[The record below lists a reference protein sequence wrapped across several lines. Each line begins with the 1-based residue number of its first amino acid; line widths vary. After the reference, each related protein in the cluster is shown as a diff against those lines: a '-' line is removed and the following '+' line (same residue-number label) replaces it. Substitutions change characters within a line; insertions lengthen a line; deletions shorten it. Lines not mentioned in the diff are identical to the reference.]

1 MYEAPSGENLIRDL
15 SDYDAY
21 DVKINVGIWF
31 DNANVTKKLP
41 SAFQGRNN
49 RTSAYCLKPVDK
61 TLYIR
66 NIGLNRRK
74 MWGVL
79 GILRHFRRAGQT
91 FAVIAAGA
99 CLAGAVLLTAPNT
112 AAAASSVVTD
122 IRIGAA
128 GKVTRIVFEFTERMG
143 VRLFTLDDPYRVV
156 IDLPEVGWRLP
167 PKPLPRASGVY
178 ERLRY
183 GLYKPGNSRVVL
195 DLSGPARVANAALIA
210 PNGAY
215 GHRLV
220 LELMPTTPQVF
231 ADAKRAGE
239 IAIEPPVS
247 AGAKVAQRAPLPV
260 PPPPKPVVRAPEP
273 PAAAPPATPTSVTS
287 RFEVAPRKPAI
298 RPARPR
304 YTVMIDPGH
313 GGVDP
318 GTIGISGIYEKHI
331 TLAMAR
337 AIKSALESTGRFNV
351 KLTRNRDIF
360 IRLRERIR
368 IARDS
373 KADLFISIH
382 ADTIKNDKIRGPSV
396 YTLSERASDN
406 EAQAL
411 ADKENKADLIAGI
424 DLTHEN
430 ADVTGILIDLAQR
443 ETMNQSAR
451 FAGMLVEELKTRT
464 KVLRNTHR
472 FAGFAVLKAPDVP
485 SVLLELGF
493 LSNPSDERQL
503 RDRRYRARLAG
514 GVAEAIDG
522 YFNRVEQ
529 AAGN

>member
-1 MYEAPSGENLIRDL
+1 
-15 SDYDAY
+15 
-21 DVKINVGIWF
+21 
-31 DNANVTKKLP
+31 
-41 SAFQGRNN
+41 
-49 RTSAYCLKPVDK
+49 
-61 TLYIR
+61 
-66 NIGLNRRK
+66 

-79 GILRHFRRAGQT
+79 GVLRHFRVAPLRHRTGRRRCALAL
-91 FAVIAAGA
+91 AVVLALGFAAGA
-99 CLAGAVLLTAPNT
+99 AE
-112 AAAASSVVTD
+112 AASSIVTD

-128 GKVTRIVFEFTERMG
+128 GKTTRIVFEFTERMS
-143 VRLFTLDDPYRVV
+143 VRLFTLAEPYRIV
-156 IDLPEVGWRLP
+156 IDMPEVGWRLP
-167 PKPLPRASGVY
+167 PKPLPAASGVY

-195 DLSGPARVANAALIA
+195 DLSRPARVDNAALIA

-220 LELMPTTPQVF
+220 VELTPTTPQAF
-231 ADAKRAGE
+231 AEAHKAGGLVIDA
-239 IAIEPPVS
+239 PTQL
-247 AGAKVAQRAPLPV
+247 AGAPAAPA
-260 PPPPKPVVRAPEP
+260 PPPPTPKPASVAAPAP
-273 PAAAPPATPTSVTS
+273 VAAAVAPAPAPSVAATQPIPAAAKT
-287 RFEVAPRKPAI
+287 RFEIAPRKPAL
-298 RPARPR
+298 RPSRER

-318 GTIGISGIYEKHI
+318 GTIGVSGIYEKQI

-337 AIKSALESTGRFNV
+337 AISEALESTGRFKV
-351 KLTRNRDIF
+351 VLTRERDIF
-360 IRLRERIR
+360 IRLRDRIQ
-368 IARDS
+368 IAREA

-382 ADTIKNDKIRGPSV
+382 ADTIKDKDIRGPSV
-396 YTLSERASDN
+396 YTLSERASDT

-424 DLTHEN
+424 DLTGEN

-451 FAGMLVEELKTRT
+451 FAGMLVDQLKKRT

-493 LSNPSDERQL
+493 LSNPADERAL
-503 RDRRYRARLAG
+503 RDRRYRARIAD
-514 GVAEAIDG
+514 GVARAIEG
-522 YFNRVEQ
+522 YFTRVEQ
-529 AAGN
+529 ASGN